1 MRILLH
7 PTHKRIVP
15 TQSFIDWVGY
25 SEELAHADFRTD
37 KDILIWAEQFGL
49 HNAFG
54 PDVYIATV
62 IENAYDITEIGDY
75 AFVTLFIYADK
86 TEERL
91 LPNVLYK
98 YVPLPF

>member
-25 SEELAHADFRTD
+25 SEYIDYDNFRTD
-37 KDILIWAEQFGL
+37 KDILKWAEEFGL
-49 HNAFG
+49 ENAFG

-75 AFVTLFIYADK
+75 AFVTLFIYADNNQ
-86 TEERL
+86 EL

-98 YVPLPF
+98 YIPLPF

>member
-7 PTHKRIVP
+7 PTHKKITP

-37 KDILIWAEQFGL
+37 KDILKWAEQFGL
-49 HNAFG
+49 ENAFG

-62 IENAYDITEIGDY
+62 IENAYDITEIDDY
-75 AFVTLFIYADK
+75 EFVTLFIYADNNQ
-86 TEERL
+86 EL

-98 YVPLPF
+98 HIPLYF